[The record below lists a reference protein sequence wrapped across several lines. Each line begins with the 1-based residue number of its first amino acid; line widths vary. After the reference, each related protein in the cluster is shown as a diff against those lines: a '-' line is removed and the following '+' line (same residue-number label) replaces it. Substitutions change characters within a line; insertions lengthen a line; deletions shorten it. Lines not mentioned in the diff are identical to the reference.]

1 MEHNNQ
7 YLGVGDSTRSDQMVV
22 QDHLTLITLCMKYHT
37 RNTGHAGL
45 SLYGV

>member
-1 MEHNNQ
+1 MEQNKE
-7 YLGVGDSTRSDQMVV
+7 YLGVRDSTSSDQMAV
-22 QDHLTLITLCMKYHT
+22 QDHLTLITLCMKYHA